1 MIQRRTFYFIFTLYL
16 FVSST
21 PLMKILRT
29 LHTYYGITVF
39 AVVFILFFP
48 LFLIPILFPMQF
60 HLVGVLNRWWARLL
74 FPLVF
79 LPYKIECRSKLDPKK
94 QYIFC
99 PNHFSYLDIAS
110 MGFNPIN
117 AIFVGKNDMENIPV
131 FGYMY
136 RKLHITVDRSS
147 LKSRVNTIIRSQQ
160 AIDEGKSL
168 IIFPEGGIVTKHPP
182 HMVKFKDGAF
192 RVAIEKQIPIV
203 PVTIPYN
210 WIILQDHPVLLLK
223 RGLMKVIFHEPIETS
238 GYTMERITELKDRV
252 FAVINQELKHENR

>member
-1 MIQRRTFYFIFTLYL
+1 MTA
-16 FVSST
+16 
-21 PLMKILRT
+21 
-29 LHTYYGITVF
+29 F
-39 AVVFILFFP
+39 ALLFILFFP
-48 LFLIPILFPMQF
+48 LFLIPILFPKQF
-60 HLVGVLNRWWARLL
+60 HLVGVLNRLWARLL
-74 FPLVF
+74 FPLIF

-117 AIFVGKNDMENIPV
+117 AIFVGKNDMESIPL
-131 FGYMY
+131 FGFMY

-147 LKSRVNTIIRSQQ
+147 LKSRVNTIIRSLQ

-168 IIFPEGGIVTKHPP
+168 MIFPEGGIITKHPP

-210 WIILQDHPVLLLK
+210 WIILQDHPVMLLT

-238 GYTMERITELKDRV
+238 GYTMERINELKDKV
-252 FAVINQELKHENR
+252 FAVINQELKHENRQGDPQ